1 MPLKD
6 VTVIIDIKKPS
17 ALEGLGTPLILADKV
32 GEQSFKIYG
41 DIEGVEKDF
50 PTTTDTYKAAKVAF
64 KQGDTSTA
72 KVAIATYD
80 SSTAE
85 STTTAAQTLAKYYGE
100 DWFFVSLATGSVT
113 DYIAISDVVEGEGF
127 KIAAHTVDNLTDLE
141 TISAKKYDRTF
152 VMMHDKLA
160 QYPHLALIGG
170 HGSKTVGSITYKFKK
185 LIGIDPAPY
194 DKTTLLAIHELNGFA
209 YVSKGGVYQTS
220 EGTMLSGEYIDV
232 IHGKDWVKVNMELAI
247 STLFTN
253 NDKIAFDDEGIPQ
266 IEGEARTVLE
276 IAGQQGIIALD
287 DARQPLYTLTAKNR
301 AQTNAAD
308 RVNRHY
314 KGLSFSL
321 ELAGAIHEATVLG
334 EMVY

>member
-6 VTVIIDIKKPS
+6 VKVIINIKKPS
-17 ALEGLGTPLILADKV
+17 ALTGLGTPLILAEKT
-32 GEQSFKIYG
+32 GSSSFKIYG
-41 DIEGVEKDF
+41 DIEGVKVDF
-50 PTTTDTYKAAKVAF
+50 AENTDAYKAARVAF

-80 SSTAE
+80 GTE
-85 STTTAAQTLAKYYGE
+85 LTAAKALEKYYNE
-100 DWFFVSLATGSVT
+100 DWYFVSLATGTVA
-113 DYIAISDVVEGEGF
+113 DFIVISEVVEGEGF
-127 KIAAHTVDNLTDLE
+127 KIAAHTVDSIEDLTTL
-141 TISAKKYDRTF
+141 SAKKYDRTF
-152 VMMHDKLA
+152 VMMHDKLE

-194 DKTTLLAIHELNGFA
+194 DKTTLLAIHALNGFA

-232 IHGKDWVKVNMELAI
+232 IHGKDWVKINMEQAI

-253 NDKIAFDDEGIPQ
+253 NDKISFDDVGIPQ
-266 IEGEARTVLE
+266 IEGEARTILE

-308 RVNRHY
+308 RVERHY

>member
-17 ALEGLGTPLILADKV
+17 SLEGLGTPLILADKT
-32 GEQSFKIYG
+32 GPKTFKIYEF
-41 DIEGVEKDF
+41 IEDVEKDF
-50 PTTTDTYKAAKVAF
+50 TTTTDAYKAAKVAF

-72 KVAIATYD
+72 KLAIATYD
-80 SSTAE
+80 SSA
-85 STTTAAQTLAKYYGE
+85 TTPITAAETLAEYYGE
-100 DWFFVSLATGSVT
+100 DWYFVSLATGSVT
-113 DYIAISDVVEGEGF
+113 DFIAISDVVEGEGF

-152 VMMHDKLA
+152 VVMHDKLA

-170 HGSKTVGSITYKFKK
+170 HGSKTVGSITYKFKN

-194 DKTTLLAIHELNGFA
+194 DKTTLLAIHALNGFA

-232 IHGKDWVKVNMELAI
+232 IHGKDWVKINMEQAI

-253 NDKIAFDDEGIPQ
+253 NDKISFDDVGIPQ
-266 IEGEARTVLE
+266 IEGEARTILE

-287 DARQPLYTLTAKNR
+287 DARQPLYTLTAKSR
-301 AQTNAAD
+301 AQTNASD
-308 RVNRHY
+308 RVERHY